1 MLGLHVQLNQKS
13 EKYIFKLSLLTFLI
27 MFVQTSCLF
36 SFMARYFVFQE
47 ILGVVVSVIDFTTIR
62 RSCL

>member
-1 MLGLHVQLNQKS
+1 MLGFHVQLNQKS
-13 EKYIFKLSLLTFLI
+13 EKYIFELSLLTFLI
-27 MFVQTSCLF
+27 IFVQTCLF

-47 ILGVVVSVIDFTTIR
+47 ILGVVVSVIDFATIR